1 MVQKILLSIVL
12 FCAVS
17 IVAFFLLIKVIDFNE
32 YKPRIQKAIKESTGY
47 EIVIHGDIA
56 LSLSPAGVSISDIE
70 VSNPY
75 YKPEA
80 PFAKLGSFDIALDL
94 SALLKKEV
102 KVSHLSLDNLTLVIE
117 KNSEGNF
124 NYILPKT
131 VKEAASTPKALD
143 SNVTAELD
151 ANFPLV
157 NVTKVKFS
165 NANILYK
172 DVNGSDE
179 AAFQKV
185 DLEMNNINY
194 DPTKHQLQGLS
205 FLAKMHIDKIVY
217 DKYFISDISMALEMK
232 DAIAVSENLKYTLF
246 DTPIVGNGKFD
257 FSGKQPKILI
267 KNKIDGLKLSTLSK
281 ALFNKDVLDGTA
293 NGDIKLSFF
302 VGDALSFKST
312 INGYIHLSGKDITLT
327 GYDIDKM
334 ATLFDAPSSPKNLN
348 TLLAP
353 LEGLQGG
360 KSVLKE
366 VNTNVDVGYSE
377 IQLSD
382 VALSTAKNRAALKGT
397 VNIVDEKFVDVQ
409 AALLNAKGCATVQ
422 QKISGTFAKPN
433 VKMDE
438 STATTLANVA
448 LSFLV
453 KPKKTAPAQ
462 TEQVNDENCTVFYE
476 GVVAHPVP

>member
-1 MVQKILLSIVL
+1 
-12 FCAVS
+12 
-17 IVAFFLLIKVIDFNE
+17 
-32 YKPRIQKAIKESTGY
+32 
-47 EIVIHGDIA
+47 
-56 LSLSPAGVSISDIE
+56 
-70 VSNPY
+70 
-75 YKPEA
+75 
-80 PFAKLGSFDIALDL
+80 
-94 SALLKKEV
+94 
-102 KVSHLSLDNLTLVIE
+102 
-117 KNSEGNF
+117 
-124 NYILPKT
+124 
-131 VKEAASTPKALD
+131 
-143 SNVTAELD
+143 
-151 ANFPLV
+151 
-157 NVTKVKFS
+157 
-165 NANILYK
+165 
-172 DVNGSDE
+172 VNGSDE

-232 DAIAVSENLKYTLF
+232 DAIAVGENLKYTLF
-246 DTPIVGNGKFD
+246 DTPIVGSGKFD

-281 ALFNKDVLDGTA
+281 TLFNKDLLDGTA

-382 VALSTAKNRAALKGT
+382 VALSTAKK
-397 VNIVDEKFVDVQ
+397 Q
-409 AALLNAKGCATVQ
+409 
-422 QKISGTFAKPN
+422 SGTQRN
-433 VKMDE
+433 GE
-438 STATTLANVA
+438 Y
-448 LSFLV
+448 
-453 KPKKTAPAQ
+453 
-462 TEQVNDENCTVFYE
+462 C
-476 GVVAHPVP
+476 